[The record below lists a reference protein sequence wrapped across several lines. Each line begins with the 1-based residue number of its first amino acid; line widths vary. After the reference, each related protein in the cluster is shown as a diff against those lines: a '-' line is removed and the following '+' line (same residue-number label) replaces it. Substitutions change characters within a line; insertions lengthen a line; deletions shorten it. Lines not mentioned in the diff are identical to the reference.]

1 MAGFTSIII
10 FTYCRSRAGYSKAS
24 RSRAD
29 RSRAGYPKEF
39 AENLEE
45 PVQNIVL
52 EDNLD
57 DDEDSRSELSET
69 EIKFQHLKSFL

>member
-1 MAGFTSIII
+1 
-10 FTYCRSRAGYSKAS
+10 
-24 RSRAD
+24 
-29 RSRAGYPKEF
+29 
-39 AENLEE
+39 
-45 PVQNIVL
+45 VL